1 LINLTYYKY
10 TRRKMNSFKKMSIAL
25 AAALSV
31 ATLSAIPTNAAVN
44 ADKLS
49 IDTVSSTINT
59 GESAT
64 AVITVTFVA
73 QSVNDTVTV
82 TSSVTSLPAGT
93 AKFATLSVQETS
105 SAVVALGAGNYSAD
119 VSSTSN
125 TAVEVTAKLKATL
138 DTPSVAGTYVFRFT
152 PSLKAGVLGAIV
164 ASPVTWTVTV
174 NAADVKA
181 SAATSTSILN
191 AGETN
196 TATADATVY
205 ASKALSADAA
215 AVIAVTQK
223 NAAGSSV
230 AESLTA
236 IVTGPGL
243 IGVGSNPTTI
253 TAQGRVLTVAAGQNI
268 GVFADGTA
276 GVGTVTIATAS
287 GVVLAT
293 ESVTFY
299 GDIARIVATPIK
311 SVIATG
317 SNSDVISAVAYDAAG
332 VTVGAGTLYATSA
345 DLTTVNNS
353 ATSATIVNGVA
364 KFPATGV
371 KTGTANVVISNG
383 STLVSNPVAVRVEGT
398 ASTVKLSFDK
408 AKYLPGEAAT
418 ITVQVVDANG
428 LPLSPKTYSNLFAAG
443 GIVPSYAF
451 GSGSADITPVSVTTD
466 TETVKTYKV
475 FMPLV
480 QNTVKISATGGSS
493 LPVAGQV
500 VVYAEAVVEDSAQ
513 KAALDAADSAA
524 KAASEATDAALA
536 AADAADAATTKA
548 QEAVD
553 AVAVLSAQVS
563 KLIASLKAQ
572 ITTLTNL
579 VIKIQKKVKA

>member
-1 LINLTYYKY
+1 
-10 TRRKMNSFKKMSIAL
+10 MNSFKKIALGL
-25 AAALSV
+25 AAAMSFGV
-31 ATLSAIPTNAAVN
+31 LSALPTSAAVN
-44 ADKLS
+44 ADTIT
-49 IDTVSSTINT
+49 IDSASDAIST

-64 AVITVTFVA
+64 AVVTVGFLA
-73 QSVNDTVTV
+73 QGLNDTITV

-93 AKFATLSVQETS
+93 AKFATLEVLEIT

-119 VSSTSN
+119 VSSSVNAATY
-125 TAVEVTAKLKATL
+125 VTAKLKATL
-138 DTPSVAGTYVFRFT
+138 DTPAVAGTYVFKFT
-152 PSLKAGVLGAIV
+152 PTLKAGSTGAV
-164 ASPVTWTVTV
+164 NSAAVVWTVV
-174 NAADVKA
+174 VAAADVKV

-205 ASKALSADAA
+205 APKTVSADAA
-215 AVIAVTQK
+215 AVIVVTQK
-223 NAAGSSV
+223 NAAGAPV

-236 IVTGPGL
+236 IVSGPGM

-253 TAQGRVLTVAAGQNI
+253 TAQGRALTVAAGQHI
-268 GVFADGTA
+268 GIFADGTA
-276 GVGTVTIATAS
+276 GVGTVTIATQA

-299 GDIARIVATPIK
+299 GDIARIVATPTK

-332 VTVGAGTLYATSA
+332 VTVGAGTLYATSS
-345 DLTTVNNS
+345 DLTTISNS

-364 KFPATGV
+364 KFPASGV
-371 KTGTANVVISNG
+371 KTGTANIVVG
-383 STLVSNPVAVRVEGT
+383 SGTVVSNPVGIRVEGT
-398 ASTVKLSFDK
+398 PATVKLSFDK

-418 ITVQVVDANG
+418 ITVQVLDATG
-428 LPLSPKTYSNLFAAG
+428 LAVSPKTFSNLFAVG
-443 GIVPSYAF
+443 GIAPSYSF
-451 GSGSADITPVSVTTD
+451 GAGSADLTPVSVTTD

-480 QNTVKISATGGSS
+480 QNTVKITATGGSS

-500 VVYAEAVVEDSAQ
+500 VVSAEAVVEDSAQ
-513 KAALDAADSAA
+513 KAALDAAKEAQEAA
-524 KAASEATDAALA
+524 AASTEAALA
-536 AADAADAATTKA
+536 AAEAADAATVKA
-548 QEAVD
+548 QEAVT
-553 AVAVLSAQVS
+553 AVETLSAQVAT
-563 KLIASLKAQ
+563 LIASLKKQ
-572 ITTLTNL
+572 ITALTNL

>member
-1 LINLTYYKY
+1 
-10 TRRKMNSFKKMSIAL
+10 MNSFKKIALGL
-25 AAALSV
+25 AAAMSFGV
-31 ATLSAIPTNAAVN
+31 LSALPTSAAVN
-44 ADKLS
+44 ADTIT
-49 IDTVSSTINT
+49 IDSASDAIST

-64 AVITVTFVA
+64 AVVTVGFLA
-73 QSVNDTVTV
+73 QGLNDTITV

-93 AKFATLSVQETS
+93 AKFATLEVLEIT

-119 VSSTSN
+119 VSSSVNAATY
-125 TAVEVTAKLKATL
+125 VTAKLKATL
-138 DTPSVAGTYVFRFT
+138 DTPAVAGTYVFKFT
-152 PSLKAGVLGAIV
+152 PTLKAGSTGAV
-164 ASPVTWTVTV
+164 NSAAVVWTVV
-174 NAADVKA
+174 VAAADVKV

-205 ASKALSADAA
+205 APKTVSADAA
-215 AVIAVTQK
+215 AVIVVTQK
-223 NAAGSSV
+223 NAAGAPV

-236 IVTGPGL
+236 IVSGPGM

-253 TAQGRVLTVAAGQNI
+253 TAQGRALTVAAGQHI
-268 GVFADGTA
+268 GIFADGTA
-276 GVGTVTIATAS
+276 GVGTVTIATQA

-299 GDIARIVATPIK
+299 GDIARIVATPTK

-332 VTVGAGTLYATSA
+332 VTVGAGTLYATSS
-345 DLTTVNNS
+345 DLTTISNS

-364 KFPATGV
+364 KFPASGV
-371 KTGTANVVISNG
+371 KTGTANIVVG
-383 STLVSNPVAVRVEGT
+383 SGAVVSNPVGIRVEGT
-398 ASTVKLSFDK
+398 PATVKLSFDK

-418 ITVQVVDANG
+418 ITVQVLDATG
-428 LPLSPKTYSNLFAAG
+428 LAVSPKTFSNLFAVG
-443 GIVPSYAF
+443 GIAPSYSF
-451 GSGSADITPVSVTTD
+451 GAGSADLTPVSVTTD

-480 QNTVKISATGGSS
+480 QNTVKITATGGSS

-500 VVYAEAVVEDSAQ
+500 VVSAEAVVEDSAQ
-513 KAALDAADSAA
+513 KAALDAAKEAQEAA
-524 KAASEATDAALA
+524 AASTEAALA
-536 AADAADAATTKA
+536 AAEAADAATVKA
-548 QEAVD
+548 QEAVT
-553 AVAVLSAQVS
+553 AVETLSAQVAT
-563 KLIASLKAQ
+563 LIASLKKQ
-572 ITTLTNL
+572 ITALTNL

>member
-1 LINLTYYKY
+1 
-10 TRRKMNSFKKMSIAL
+10 MNSFKKIALGL
-25 AAALSV
+25 AAAMSFGV
-31 ATLSAIPTNAAVN
+31 LSALPTSAAVN
-44 ADKLS
+44 ADTIT
-49 IDTVSSTINT
+49 IDSASDAIST

-64 AVITVTFVA
+64 AVVTVGFLA
-73 QSVNDTVTV
+73 QGLNDTITV

-93 AKFATLSVQETS
+93 AKFATLEILETT

-119 VSSTSN
+119 VSSSVNAATY
-125 TAVEVTAKLKATL
+125 VTAKLKATL
-138 DTPSVAGTYVFRFT
+138 DTPAVAGTYVFKFT
-152 PSLKAGVLGAIV
+152 PTLKAGSTGAV
-164 ASPVTWTVTV
+164 NSAAVVWTVV
-174 NAADVKA
+174 VAAADVKV

-205 ASKALSADAA
+205 APKTVSADAA
-215 AVIAVTQK
+215 AVIVVTQK
-223 NAAGSSV
+223 NAAGAPV

-236 IVTGPGL
+236 IVSGPGM

-253 TAQGRVLTVAAGQNI
+253 TAQGRALTVAAGQHI
-268 GVFADGTA
+268 GIFADGTA
-276 GVGTVTIATAS
+276 GVGTVTIATQA

-299 GDIARIVATPIK
+299 GDIARIVATPTK

-332 VTVGAGTLYATSA
+332 VTVGAGTLYATSS
-345 DLTTVNNS
+345 DLTTISNS

-364 KFPATGV
+364 KFPASGV
-371 KTGTANVVISNG
+371 KTGTANIVVG
-383 STLVSNPVAVRVEGT
+383 SGTVVSNPVGIRVEGT
-398 ASTVKLSFDK
+398 PATVKLSFDK

-418 ITVQVVDANG
+418 ITVQVLDATG
-428 LPLSPKTYSNLFAAG
+428 LAVSPKTFSNLFAVG
-443 GIVPSYAF
+443 GIAPSYSF
-451 GSGSADITPVSVTTD
+451 GAGSADLTSVSVTTD

-480 QNTVKISATGGSS
+480 QNTVKITATGGSS

-500 VVYAEAVVEDSAQ
+500 VVSAEAVVEDSAQ
-513 KAALDAADSAA
+513 KAALDAAKEAQEAA
-524 KAASEATDAALA
+524 AASTEAALA
-536 AADAADAATTKA
+536 AAEAADAATVKA
-548 QEAVD
+548 QEAVT
-553 AVAVLSAQVS
+553 AVETLSAQVAT
-563 KLIASLKAQ
+563 LIASLKKQ
-572 ITTLTNL
+572 ITALTNL

>member
-1 LINLTYYKY
+1 
-10 TRRKMNSFKKMSIAL
+10 MNSFKKMSIAL
-25 AAALSV
+25 AAALSIG
-31 ATLSAIPTNAAVN
+31 TLSAIPTNAAVN
-44 ADKLS
+44 ADKIS
-49 IDTVSSTINT
+49 IDTTSSTITT

-64 AVITVTFVA
+64 AIITVTFVA
-73 QSVNDTVTV
+73 QGVNDTVTV

-119 VSSTSN
+119 VASTSN

-138 DTPSVAGTYVFRFT
+138 DTPSVAGTYVFKFT
-152 PSLKAGVLGAIV
+152 PSLKSGVAGAIV

-215 AVIAVTQK
+215 AVIVVTQK
-223 NAAGSSV
+223 NASGTSV

-253 TAQGRVLTVAAGQNI
+253 SAQGRVLTVAAGQHI

-276 GVGTVTIATAS
+276 GVGTVTVATAS

-345 DLTTVNNS
+345 DLATINNS

-371 KTGTANVVISNG
+371 KTGTANIVIG
-383 STLVSNPVAVRVEGT
+383 SGTLVSNPVAVRVEGT
-398 ASTVKLSFDK
+398 PATVKLSFDK

-418 ITVQVVDANG
+418 ITVQVLDATG
-428 LPLSPKTYSNLFAAG
+428 LTLSPKTYSNLFATG

-451 GSGSADITPVSVTTD
+451 GSGSADLTSVSVTTD
-466 TETVKTYKV
+466 TATVKTYKV

-500 VVYAEAVVEDSAQ
+500 VVSAEAVVEDSAQ
-513 KAALDAADSAA
+513 KAALDSANEAA
-524 KAASEATDAALA
+524 KAAEEATKAALSASEA
-536 AADAADAATTKA
+536 ADKATITA
-548 QEAVD
+548 QAAVD
-553 AVAVLSAQVS
+553 AVAVLSAQVA
-563 KLIASLKAQ
+563 KLVASLKAQ

>member
-1 LINLTYYKY
+1 
-10 TRRKMNSFKKMSIAL
+10 MNSFKKIALGL
-25 AAALSV
+25 AAAMSFGV
-31 ATLSAIPTNAAVN
+31 LSALPTSAAVN
-44 ADKLS
+44 ADTFT
-49 IDTVSSTINT
+49 IDAIADTVIA

-64 AVITVTFVA
+64 AVVTVGFLAQNTSDTITVT
-73 QSVNDTVTV
+73 SGM
-82 TSSVTSLPAGT
+82 TSLPAGA
-93 AKFATLSVQETS
+93 AKLATLSVIETT
-105 SAVVALGAGNYSAD
+105 SAVVVAGSGNYSAD
-119 VSSTSN
+119 VASTSN
-125 TAVEVTAKLKATL
+125 AVANVSAKLLVTL
-138 DTPSVAGTYVFRFT
+138 DTPSVPGTYVVRLT
-152 PSLKAGVLGAIV
+152 PSLKTGVAGVLNSV
-164 ASPVTWTVTV
+164 PLTWTVTV
-174 NAADVKA
+174 NAPDLKT

-205 ASKALSADAA
+205 ASKALSSDAA
-215 AVIAVTQK
+215 AVIVVTQK
-223 NAAGSSV
+223 NAAGTSV

-243 IGVGSNPTTI
+243 IGAGSNPATI

-287 GVVLAT
+287 GLVLAT

-345 DLTTVNNS
+345 DLATVNNS

-398 ASTVKLSFDK
+398 AATVKLSFDK

-418 ITVQVVDANG
+418 ITVQVLDANG
-428 LPLSPKTYSNLFAAG
+428 LTLSPKTYSNLFASG
-443 GIVPSYAF
+443 GIAPSYAF
-451 GSGSADITPVSVTTD
+451 GSGSADITAVSVTTD
-466 TETVKTYKV
+466 TATVKTYKV

-480 QNTVKISATGGSS
+480 QNTVKISTTGGSS

-500 VVYAEAVVEDSAQ
+500 VVSAEAVVEDSAQ
-513 KAALDAADSAA
+513 KAALDAATDAQ
-524 KAASEATDAALA
+524 KAAQEATDAALSA
-536 AADAADAATTKA
+536 AQAADAATAAA
-548 QEAVD
+548 QSAVD
-553 AVAVLSAQVS
+553 AVAKLSADVTAMV
-563 KLIASLKAQ
+563 ASIKKQ
-572 ITTLTNL
+572 ITTLTAL
-579 VIKIQKKVKA
+579 VVKIQKKVRA

>member
-1 LINLTYYKY
+1 
-10 TRRKMNSFKKMSIAL
+10 MNSFKKMSIAL

-44 ADKLS
+44 ADTLA
-49 IDTVSSTINT
+49 IDTVSSTIST

-64 AVITVTFVA
+64 AVITVTFLA
-73 QSVNDTVTV
+73 QGVNDTVTV

-93 AKFATLSVQETS
+93 AKFATLSVHETS

-119 VSSTSN
+119 VASTSSS
-125 TAVEVTAKLKATL
+125 AAYVTAKLKATL

-152 PSLKAGVLGAIV
+152 PSLKTGVTGAV
-164 ASPVTWTVTV
+164 NATPVTWTVTV

-181 SAATSTSILN
+181 SAAASTSIIN

-205 ASKALSADAA
+205 ASKALSSDAA
-215 AVIAVTQK
+215 AVIVVTQK
-223 NAAGSSV
+223 NAAGSPV

-243 IGVGSNPTTI
+243 IGVGSNPATI

-276 GVGTVTIATAS
+276 GVGTVTIATAT

-345 DLTTVNNS
+345 DLATVNNS

-398 ASTVKLSFDK
+398 ATAVKLSFDK

-428 LPLSPKTYSNLFAAG
+428 LPLSPKTYSNLFATG
-443 GIVPSYAF
+443 GIAPSYAF
-451 GSGSADITPVSVTTD
+451 GSGSADITAVSVTTD
-466 TETVKTYKV
+466 TATVKTYKV

-500 VVYAEAVVEDSAQ
+500 VVTAEAVVEDSAQ

-524 KAASEATDAALA
+524 KAAAEATDAALA

-579 VIKIQKKVKA
+579 VVKIQKKVKA

>member
-1 LINLTYYKY
+1 
-10 TRRKMNSFKKMSIAL
+10 MNSFKKMSIAL
-25 AAALSV
+25 AAALSIG
-31 ATLSAIPTNAAVN
+31 TLSAIPTNAAVN
-44 ADKLS
+44 ADKIS
-49 IDTVSSTINT
+49 IDTTSSTITT

-64 AVITVTFVA
+64 AIITVTFVA
-73 QSVNDTVTV
+73 QGVNDTVTV

-119 VSSTSN
+119 VASTSN
-125 TAVEVTAKLKATL
+125 TAVEVTAKIKATL
-138 DTPSVAGTYVFRFT
+138 DTPSVAGTYVFKFT
-152 PSLKAGVLGAIV
+152 PSLKSGVAGAIV

-215 AVIAVTQK
+215 AVIVVTQK
-223 NAAGSSV
+223 NASGTSV

-253 TAQGRVLTVAAGQNI
+253 SAQGRVLTVAAGQHI

-276 GVGTVTIATAS
+276 GVGTVTVATAS

-345 DLTTVNNS
+345 DLATINNS

-371 KTGTANVVISNG
+371 KTGTANIVIG
-383 STLVSNPVAVRVEGT
+383 SGTLVSNPVAVRVEGT
-398 ASTVKLSFDK
+398 PATVKLSFDK

-418 ITVQVVDANG
+418 ITVQVLDATG
-428 LPLSPKTYSNLFAAG
+428 LTLSPKTYSNLFATG

-451 GSGSADITPVSVTTD
+451 GSGSADLTSVSVTTD
-466 TETVKTYKV
+466 TATVKTYKV

-500 VVYAEAVVEDSAQ
+500 VVSAEAVVEDSAQ
-513 KAALDAADSAA
+513 KAALDSANEAA
-524 KAASEATDAALA
+524 KAAEEATKAALSASEA
-536 AADAADAATTKA
+536 ADKATITA
-548 QEAVD
+548 QAAVD
-553 AVAVLSAQVS
+553 AVAVLSAQVA
-563 KLIASLKAQ
+563 KLVASLKAQ

>member
-1 LINLTYYKY
+1 
-10 TRRKMNSFKKMSIAL
+10 MNSFKKMSIAL

-44 ADKLS
+44 ADTLA

-64 AVITVTFVA
+64 AVITVTFLA
-73 QSVNDTVTV
+73 QGVNDTVTV

-93 AKFATLSVQETS
+93 AKFATLSVHETS

-119 VSSTSN
+119 VASTSSS
-125 TAVEVTAKLKATL
+125 AAYVTAKLKATL

-152 PSLKAGVLGAIV
+152 PSLKSGVAGAVNAY
-164 ASPVTWTVTV
+164 PVTWTVTV

-205 ASKALSADAA
+205 SSKALSADAA

-223 NAAGSSV
+223 NAAGASV

-253 TAQGRVLTVAAGQNI
+253 SAQGRVLTVAAGQNI
-268 GVFADGTA
+268 GIFSDGTA

-345 DLTTVNNS
+345 DLTTINNS

-371 KTGTANVVISNG
+371 KTGTANVVIG
-383 STLVSNPVAVRVEGT
+383 SGTLVSNPVAVRVEGT
-398 ASTVKLSFDK
+398 ATSVKLSFDK

-428 LPLSPKTYSNLFAAG
+428 LPLSPKTYSNLFATG

-451 GSGSADITPVSVTTD
+451 GSGSADITAVSATTD
-466 TETVKTYKV
+466 TATVKTYKV

-480 QNTVKISATGGSS
+480 QNTIKISATGGSS

-500 VVYAEAVVEDSAQ
+500 VVTAEAVVEDSAQ

>member
-1 LINLTYYKY
+1 
-10 TRRKMNSFKKMSIAL
+10 MNSFKKMSIAL
-25 AAALSV
+25 AAALSIG
-31 ATLSAIPTNAAVN
+31 TLSAIPTNAAVN
-44 ADKLS
+44 ADKIS
-49 IDTVSSTINT
+49 IDTTSSTITT

-64 AVITVTFVA
+64 AIITVTFVA
-73 QSVNDTVTV
+73 QGVNDTVTV

-119 VSSTSN
+119 VASTSN

-138 DTPSVAGTYVFRFT
+138 DTPSVAGTYVFKFT
-152 PSLKAGVLGAIV
+152 PSLKSGVAGAIV

-215 AVIAVTQK
+215 AVIVVTQK
-223 NAAGSSV
+223 NASSTSV

-253 TAQGRVLTVAAGQNI
+253 SAQGRVLTVAAGQHI

-276 GVGTVTIATAS
+276 GVGTVTVATAS

-345 DLTTVNNS
+345 DLATINNS

-371 KTGTANVVISNG
+371 KTGTANIVIG
-383 STLVSNPVAVRVEGT
+383 SGTLVSNPVAVRVEGT
-398 ASTVKLSFDK
+398 PATVKLSFDK

-418 ITVQVVDANG
+418 ITVQVLDATG
-428 LPLSPKTYSNLFAAG
+428 LTLSPKTYSNLFATG

-451 GSGSADITPVSVTTD
+451 GSGSADLTSVSVTTD
-466 TETVKTYKV
+466 TATVKTYKV

-500 VVYAEAVVEDSAQ
+500 VVSAEAVVEDSAQ
-513 KAALDAADSAA
+513 KAALDSANEAA
-524 KAASEATDAALA
+524 KAAEEATKAALSASEA
-536 AADAADAATTKA
+536 ADKATITA
-548 QEAVD
+548 QAAVD
-553 AVAVLSAQVS
+553 AVAVLSAQVA
-563 KLIASLKAQ
+563 KLVASLKAQ

>member
-1 LINLTYYKY
+1 
-10 TRRKMNSFKKMSIAL
+10 
-25 AAALSV
+25 
-31 ATLSAIPTNAAVN
+31 
-44 ADKLS
+44 
-49 IDTVSSTINT
+49 
-59 GESAT
+59 
-64 AVITVTFVA
+64 
-73 QSVNDTVTV
+73 
-82 TSSVTSLPAGT
+82 
-93 AKFATLSVQETS
+93 
-105 SAVVALGAGNYSAD
+105 
-119 VSSTSN
+119 
-125 TAVEVTAKLKATL
+125 
-138 DTPSVAGTYVFRFT
+138 
-152 PSLKAGVLGAIV
+152 
-164 ASPVTWTVTV
+164 
-174 NAADVKA
+174 
-181 SAATSTSILN
+181 
-191 AGETN
+191 
-196 TATADATVY
+196 VY
-205 ASKALSADAA
+205 ASKAISADAA
-215 AVIAVTQK
+215 AIVVVTQK

-243 IGVGSNPTTI
+243 IGAGSNPTTI
-253 TAQGRVLTVAAGQNI
+253 NAQGRVLTVAAGQNI
-268 GVFADGTA
+268 GIFADGTA

-345 DLTTVNNS
+345 DLTTINNS

-371 KTGTANVVISNG
+371 KTGTANVVISSG
-383 STLVSNPVAVRVEGT
+383 TLVSNPVAVRVEGT
-398 ASTVKLSFDK
+398 AATVKLSFDK

-418 ITVQVVDANG
+418 ITVQVLDATG
-428 LPLSPKTYSNLFAAG
+428 LTLSPKTYSNLFATG

-451 GSGSADITPVSVTTD
+451 GSGSADLTGVSVTTD
-466 TETVKTYKV
+466 TETVKTFKV

-480 QNTVKISATGGSS
+480 QNTIKISATGGSS
-493 LPVAGQV
+493 LPAAGQV
-500 VVYAEAVVEDSAQ
+500 VVTAEAVVEDSAQ
-513 KAALDAADSAA
+513 KAALDAADAAA
-524 KAASEATDAALA
+524 KAASDATDAALA

>member
-1 LINLTYYKY
+1 
-10 TRRKMNSFKKMSIAL
+10 MNSFKKIAIGI
-25 AAALSV
+25 AAALSFS
-31 ATLSAIPTNAAVN
+31 ALSAVPAHAAVN
-44 ADKLS
+44 ADTLVIDAVS
-49 IDTVSSTINT
+49 DTVTA

-64 AVITVTFVA
+64 AIVTVAFLA
-73 QSVNDTVTV
+73 QGLTDTVTV
-82 TSSVTSLPAGT
+82 TSSVLSLPAGV
-93 AKFATLSVQETS
+93 AKFATLSVEETS
-105 SAVVALGAGNYSAD
+105 SAVVALGSGNYSAD
-119 VSSTSN
+119 VASTSSSA
-125 TAVEVTAKLKATL
+125 TYVTAKLKATV
-138 DTPSVAGTYVFRFT
+138 DVPSVAGTYVFKFT
-152 PSLKAGVLGAIV
+152 PTLKAGSTGAV
-164 ASPVTWTVTV
+164 NAAAVTWTVTV

-181 SAATSTSILN
+181 SPATSTSIIN
-191 AGETN
+191 AGET
-196 TATADATVY
+196 TSATADATVY
-205 ASKALSADAA
+205 ASKTVSADAA
-215 AVIAVTQK
+215 AVVVVTQK

-236 IVTGPGL
+236 IVSGPGM
-243 IGVGSNPTTI
+243 IGAGTNPTTI
-253 TAQGRVLTVAAGQNI
+253 TSQGRALTLAAGQHI
-268 GVFADGTA
+268 GIFADGTA
-276 GVGTVTIATAS
+276 GVGTVTITTQS

-299 GDIARIVATPIK
+299 GDIARIVATSTK

-332 VTVGAGTLYATSA
+332 VTVGAGTLYASSA

-371 KTGTANVVISNG
+371 KTGTANVIVYSGVNAGI
-383 STLVSNPVAVRVEGT
+383 VSNPVAVRVEGT
-398 ASTVKLSFDK
+398 ATSVKLSFDK

-418 ITVQVVDANG
+418 ITVQVLDATG
-428 LPLSPKTYSNLFAAG
+428 LPMSPKTYSNLFATG

-451 GSGSADITPVSVTTD
+451 GSGSADITAVSVTTD

-500 VVYAEAVVEDSAQ
+500 VVSAEAVVEDSAQ
-513 KAALDAADSAA
+513 KAALEAADAAA
-524 KAASEATDAALA
+524 KAATDATDAALA
-536 AADAADAATTKA
+536 ASDAADEATAKA

-563 KLIASLKAQ
+563 KLIANLKAQ
-572 ITTLTNL
+572 ITTLTGL